1 MWDLPL
7 HQIPLKNPISVASFP
22 FTCCLVPGFCCDLH
36 SNLKANSTIIFRGLN
51 ATFSACVRVPLTP
64 VRLLLMQE

>member
-36 SNLKANSTIIFRGLN
+36 SNLKVNSTIIFRGLN
-51 ATFSACVRVPLTP
+51 VTFSACV
-64 VRLLLMQE
+64 